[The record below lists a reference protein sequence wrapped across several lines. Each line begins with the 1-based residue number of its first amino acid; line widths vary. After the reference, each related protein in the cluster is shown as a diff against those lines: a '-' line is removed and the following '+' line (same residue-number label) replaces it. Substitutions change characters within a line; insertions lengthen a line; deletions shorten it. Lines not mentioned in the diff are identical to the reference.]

1 MNPINASAAK
11 PVAPHLA
18 RRLAAQV
25 YDALVLTAVLLAA
38 TVPFVLLAG
47 GSPAS
52 PAGRGLFQLYLLA
65 VAFLF
70 FGGFWVHGGQT
81 LGMRAWRLRVVDY
94 AGNPVSWKQALLRF
108 LGALISWAAL
118 GGGYLWV
125 LVDHDRRAWHDRF
138 SGTHLVVVPRAIN
151 DLQQ

>member
-1 MNPINASAAK
+1 MNPINASAFE
-11 PVAPHLA
+11 PLAPHLA
-18 RRLAAQV
+18 RRLAAQC

-52 PAGRGLFQLYLLA
+52 PAGRGLFRLYLLA

-81 LGMRAWRLRVVDY
+81 LGMRAWRLRVVDC
-94 AGNPVSWKQALLRF
+94 AGDPVSWTKALLRF
-108 LGALISWAAL
+108 VGALVSWAAL
-118 GGGYLWV
+118 GAGYLWV
-125 LVDHDRRAWHDRF
+125 LVDHDRCAWHDRL
-138 SGTHLVVVPRAIN
+138 SGTRLVVVPKTIS
-151 DLQQ
+151 

>member
-1 MNPINASAAK
+1 MNPVNTAAAK

-18 RRLAAQV
+18 RRLAAQG

-38 TVPFVLLAG
+38 TVPFVLVAG

-52 PAGRGLFQLYLLA
+52 PTGRGLLRLYLLA
-65 VAFLF
+65 IAFLF

-108 LGALISWAAL
+108 VGALISWAVL

-125 LVDHDRRAWHDRF
+125 LVDHDRCAWHDRL
-138 SGTHLVVVPRAIN
+138 SGTRLVVVPRVISG
-151 DLQQ
+151 